1 MKFNR
6 RRGVSPVIEAL
17 LVVGIAIAGVAGF
30 IAYYYG
36 VLGTA
41 TKQASVTVEDVALKV
56 GTNGVTVSVTLKN
69 AGTVDLSS
77 QTATLIISGV
87 TVPSPVPSVTV
98 VPSAYSVSDT
108 AGGPSYTFT
117 SSLAA
122 GSFAPGSTTGFVAAF
137 SGLGGFT
144 AGNTYPISINIG
156 SVSLSTNVQASTV

>member
-87 TVPSPVPSVTV
+87 TVPRNHPRAYPAPLACQSPVLL
-98 VPSAYSVSDT
+98 
-108 AGGPSYTFT
+108 GPAE
-117 SSLAA
+117 L
-122 GSFAPGSTTGFVAAF
+122 
-137 SGLGGFT
+137 SGLSLRGWLRQ
-144 AGNTYPISINIG
+144 TYS
-156 SVSLSTNVQASTV
+156 